1 MEKNP
6 MRPNGEYLALALA
19 LVLLGGTAAYAEIV
33 EYEGPPDALSRNRDV
48 VAR

>member
-6 MRPNGEYLALALA
+6 MRSNGEYLAPA
-19 LVLLGGTAAYAEIV
+19 LVLLGGAAAYGEIV